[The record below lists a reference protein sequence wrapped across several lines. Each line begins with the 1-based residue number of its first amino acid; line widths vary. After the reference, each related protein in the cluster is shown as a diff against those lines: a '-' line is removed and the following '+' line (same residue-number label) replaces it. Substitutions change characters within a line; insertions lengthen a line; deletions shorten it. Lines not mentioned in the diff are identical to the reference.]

1 MSDRKLET
9 RGDHVQRARVT
20 IVYRRVQAR
29 PRWRASSVS
38 GPVRGVNCTALP
50 ALGTAV

>member
-20 IVYRRVQAR
+20 IVYRRGR
-29 PRWRASSVS
+29 DRRASSVS
-38 GPVRGVNCTALP
+38 GPARGVNCAALP
-50 ALGTAV
+50 ASGTTV